1 MIPAIERTMTTGT
14 EVETVLRKTSAL
26 LLTPPEGTP
35 TTPADVLADARV
47 EARSWAPNT
56 RRAYVAGWR
65 DFTSWCFENRCAG
78 LPAVPSD
85 VTRYLE
91 HLVEA
96 EGKTMVTAH
105 NRLAAIASQPTG
117 WLDPRTRLRGHW

>member
-14 EVETVLRKTSAL
+14 EVETVPRETSAL

-35 TTPADVLADARV
+35 TTPADVDVLADAIA

-91 HLVEA
+91 HL
-96 EGKTMVTAH
+96 
-105 NRLAAIASQPTG
+105 NQSQG
-117 WLDPRTRLRGHW
+117 ETRI